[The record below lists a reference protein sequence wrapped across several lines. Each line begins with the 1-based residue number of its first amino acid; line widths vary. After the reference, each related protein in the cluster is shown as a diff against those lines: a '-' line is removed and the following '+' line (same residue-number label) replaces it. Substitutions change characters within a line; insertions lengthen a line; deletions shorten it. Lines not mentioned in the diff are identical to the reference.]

1 MGNKNSLGSDI
12 LGYKYI
18 ALLSSVEQIRSEK
31 GNEWYLDCFSLTLEG
46 QSGPVYTSHQ
56 KCPQLEP

>member
-12 LGYKYI
+12 LEYKYI

-31 GNEWYLDCFSLTLEG
+31 GNDWYLDCFSLTLEW
-46 QSGPVYTSHQ
+46 SEWSCLY
-56 KCPQLEP
+56 